1 MPRYNSSK
9 RSGQRYEFLRR
20 VILSKIFNLKAE
32 ELRKKWNVQPAEI
45 ANDLNQ
51 GGHMIEEVLW
61 DEVFEDDVVQLI
73 KDCKLPLRWRT
84 AIGQYILD
92 GGMSN
97 VEYQDVNAIS
107 SGVLMTPEG
116 DDWFRIEVGP
126 DSTYTDLE
134 VAWEAIKDFKDQPIR
149 KDRDKKN
156 ARRDILIFQLHR
168 RGKTANEIR
177 QILKT
182 EHGYSASESVIYK
195 VVSEIKNQD

>member
-20 VILSKIFNLKAE
+20 VVLSKKFNEKAE
-32 ELRKKWNVQPAEI
+32 ELRKRWNVQSAEI
-45 ANDLNQ
+45 ADDLSQ
-51 GGHMIEEVLW
+51 GGNMIEDILY
-61 DEVFEDDVVQLI
+61 DESFEDDVVQLL
-73 KDCKLPLRWRT
+73 KECKLPLRWRT
-84 AIGQYILD
+84 AVGQYILD
-92 GGMSN
+92 EGMSN

-107 SGVLMTPEG
+107 SGVFVIPEG

-126 DSTYTDLE
+126 DGTYTDLE
-134 VAWEAIKDFKDQPIR
+134 AAWEKVKDFKDQPIR

-168 RGKTANEIR
+168 RGRTATEIK
-177 QILKT
+177 QILKD

-195 VVSEIKNQD
+195 VISEIKNQD